1 MALSLVWTKRAVKGF
16 DAIVQYLIENWSEK
30 EVNHFLNESDEFFR
44 LLVEYPE
51 FLQKTGR
58 HKNVYRGPMNKLT
71 IITYRV
77 KPRKQQIEIINVRGA
92 RQKPLK

>member
-1 MALSLVWTKRAVKGF
+1 MALSLVWTKRAVRGF
-16 DAIVQYLIENWSEK
+16 DAIVQYLIEK
-30 EVNHFLNESDEFFR
+30 
-44 LLVEYPE
+44 VEYPE

-71 IITYRV
+71 VITYRV
-77 KPRKQQIEIINVRGA
+77 KPRKQQIEIINVRGT